1 MFISSRAKVGL
12 FSFLS
17 FLLLFDLYVVHGQVS
32 ETITDHVQQQNKINS
47 IKINNIVTSDN
58 IEQPADSESVVISK
72 KITNLNS
79 KYVTQSTITSGP
91 AVGLYQKKS
100 EYT

>member
-1 MFISSRAKVGL
+1 MFVSLRAKVRL
-12 FSFLS
+12 FSLLS
-17 FLLLFDLYVVHGQVS
+17 FLLLFDSCVVHGQVS
-32 ETITDHVQQQNKINS
+32 DTIADHAQQQNKVNS

-58 IEQPADSESVVISK
+58 TEKTTDSDSVVISK

-79 KYVTQSTITSGP
+79 KYVTQSPITSGP

-100 EYT
+100 K